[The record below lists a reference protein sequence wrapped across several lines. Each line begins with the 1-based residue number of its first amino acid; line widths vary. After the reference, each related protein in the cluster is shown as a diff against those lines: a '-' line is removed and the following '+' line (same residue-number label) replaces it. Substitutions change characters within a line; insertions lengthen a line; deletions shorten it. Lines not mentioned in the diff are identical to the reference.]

1 MTKMHY
7 NPAINQLMA
16 QEQIYIVFGIK
27 QAPPSPPKKRKEEK
41 IKIQKKTK
49 QMAKYA
55 IQRDL

>member
-1 MTKMHY
+1 
-7 NPAINQLMA
+7 MA